1 MSVAVELR
9 ETKHI
14 AMWSGPR
21 NISTAMMYSFDSR
34 SDTYCSD
41 EPLYAH
47 YLAATGIQHPGA
59 SEIIEN
65 DETDWQAVVQNL
77 GKNPADGS
85 KIWYQ
90 KHMCHHITEGMG
102 LDWINSMTT
111 CFLIRDPREV
121 LLSLA
126 KKTDVIDAWATGLP
140 QQTRLVERVKE
151 SGVNPLIVDSRDI
164 LQDPNVMLPKLCHA
178 LHIPYDSAMLSWQS
192 GPKQCDG
199 IWAEHWYDAVWE
211 STEFAEYRARE
222 GELSS
227 AHQAIYDEVRPIYD
241 ELYNLRLV

>member
-90 KHMCHHITEGMG
+90 KHMCHHITERME

-227 AHQAIYDEVRPIYD
+227 AHQAIYDEVRSIYD

>member
-1 MSVAVELR
+1 
-9 ETKHI
+9 
-14 AMWSGPR
+14 
-21 NISTAMMYSFDSR
+21 MMYSFDSR

-47 YLAATGIQHPGA
+47 YLAATGIQHPSA
-59 SEIIEN
+59 SEVIEN
-65 DETDWQAVVQNL
+65 DETDWRTVVQNL
-77 GKNPADGS
+77 GTNPADGS

-90 KHMCHHITEGMG
+90 KHMCHHITEGME
-102 LDWINSMTT
+102 LDWVNSMTT

-164 LQDPNVMLPKLCHA
+164 LHDPNAMLPKLCHA

-199 IWAEHWYDAVWE
+199 IWAKHWYDAVWE